1 MEFIMFRKQLLIL
14 LLTPAML
21 FGMESKD
28 ADGMRRA
35 RSSLGLHAHRL
46 TARNVRARTR
56 HNDRPQSTRPEHFAL
71 EHGSASSTQ
80 SESSLYPRILDSP
93 HTIIPGRRCD
103 SPALFRLIGR
113 LVQLPIYGSDP
124 YGNEITYFNL
134 EEIPEMAKLPI
145 SCRNI
150 DETELLGTILTDI
163 KLLERITI
171 FKNDSP
177 AKILYDIRAYSRI
190 NHDKCVAV
198 LSWQNYRYIVAKNEN
213 NWIFVD
219 FQRQSE
225 REQHKVGT
233 HSKIFKSLEGFI
245 PLIETEWLKLK
256 AEWERIKIAP
266 NTDPF
271 DYDWEEC
278 PNEPGLQVSY
288 FCYTE

>member
-1 MEFIMFRKQLLIL
+1 MFRKQLLIL
-14 LLTPAML
+14 LLMPAIL

-28 ADGMRRA
+28 ADGIRRA

-46 TARNVRARTR
+46 TARNVRTRTH
-56 HNDRPQSTRPEHFAL
+56 HNERPQSTRPEHFAL

-80 SESSLYPRILDSP
+80 SESSLCPRILDSP
-93 HTIIPGRRCD
+93 HTIIPGSRCD
-103 SPALFRLIGR
+103 SPALFG
-113 LVQLPIYGSDP
+113 LVNQLLQRPVYGSDP
-124 YGNEITYFNL
+124 YGNKIVYFDL

-145 SCRNI
+145 SCRNL
-150 DETELLGTILTDI
+150 DEAELIGAIFTDI
-163 KLLERITI
+163 ELRERKTI

-177 AKILYDIRAYSRI
+177 VKILNDIFAYART

-213 NWIFVD
+213 NWVFVD
-219 FQRQSE
+219 LQRQSE
-225 REQHKVGT
+225 REEYKAGT
-233 HSKIFKSLEGFI
+233 HSKIFKSHKGFM
-245 PLIETEWLKLK
+245 PLLKTEWLKLK
-256 AEWERIKIAP
+256 AEWERIKTAP

-288 FCYTE
+288 YCYAE